1 MRCRSRL
8 GAVNAALIS
17 IYFASV
23 WGSDAVRVLTSP
35 FYGFDDRLQATAA
48 GYFRGLL
55 DLGLEGLVRAS
66 NLLAGIK
73 LVIAA
78 GFLAYLIDFIRA
90 LMAGREPNRE
100 TLDLVLL
107 LASSAIMLW
116 AWPALHAGDAGL
128 VRLLATQFLL
138 LIGAMIVIAVERQ
151 LEEAP
156 AAAAWTLAGGRA
168 ADAAA

>member
-35 FYGFDDRLQATAA
+35 FYGFEDRLQATAA

-107 LASSAIMLW
+107 LAGSAIMLW

-138 LIGAMIVIAVERQ
+138 LIGAMFVIAVERQ
-151 LEEAP
+151 LEDAP
-156 AAAAWTLAGGRA
+156 AAAVRTLAGGRA

>member
-35 FYGFDDRLQATAA
+35 FYGFEDRLQATAA

-90 LMAGREPNRE
+90 LMAAREPNRE
-100 TLDLVLL
+100 TLDVVLL
-107 LASSAIMLW
+107 LAGGAIMLW

-156 AAAAWTLAGGRA
+156 AAAARALAGGRA